1 MARKDGRANAPGR
14 RLART
19 PSYSGSR
26 LRRTV
31 AAVTMAG
38 LALGLGGCAGLL
50 SDDALITGS
59 ITPAPQVRPVAYSAA
74 DLPKG
79 VAPDD
84 WALAREALGE
94 ALAAHGTAP
103 SVPWENPAANR
114 RGTVTL
120 VGPAQSRDAG
130 SCRGFLI
137 SIVPADQPGVDDA
150 GKWVEGEACRAS
162 RTAAWKID
170 QARLLQRT

>member
-1 MARKDGRANAPGR
+1 M
-14 RLART
+14 
-19 PSYSGSR
+19 
-26 LRRTV
+26 RRT
-31 AAVTMAG
+31 AAVATMAG
-38 LALGLGGCAGLL
+38 LALGLGGCASLF
-50 SDDALITGS
+50 SDDALTTGS
-59 ITPAPQVRPVAYSAA
+59 ISPVPQVRPVAYSAA
-74 DLPKG
+74 DMPRG

-103 SVPWENPAANR
+103 SVPWENPGANR

-120 VGPAQSRDAG
+120 VGPAQPRDAG

-137 SIVPADQPGVDDA
+137 SFVPADQPGTEDA
-150 GKWVEGEACRAS
+150 GKWVEGEACRGS
-162 RTAAWKID
+162 RAAAWKID